1 MLKISNTLT
10 IPAQE
15 IDIQFVRSQGAGGQ
29 HVNKTST
36 AVHLFF
42 DIRASEVLPQ
52 RLKQKLLTTAD
63 HRISKS
69 GKIIIKSQGSRSQD
83 RNREVAFEQFT
94 QILVDANK
102 VEKKRIA
109 TKIKFSSKL
118 KRLDKKTQRGKVKKL
133 RTNKEFLNLII

>member
-15 IDIQFVRSQGAGGQ
+15 IEIQFVRSQGSGGQ

-42 DIRASEVLPQ
+42 NIRASEVLPQ

-94 QILVDANK
+94 QILIDANK

-109 TKIKFSSKL
+109 TKVKFSSKL
-118 KRLDKKTQRGKVKKL
+118 KRLDKKVQRGRVKKL
-133 RTNKEFLNLII
+133 RSNKEF

>member
-1 MLKISNTLT
+1 MLKISNSIT
-10 IPAQE
+10 IPSQE
-15 IDIQFVRSQGAGGQ
+15 IDIQFIRSQGAGGQ

-52 RLKQKLLTTAD
+52 RLKNKLLATSD

-83 RNREVAFEQFT
+83 RNREVAMEQFA
-94 QILVDANK
+94 QMLKQANQ

-109 TKIKFSSKL
+109 TKATFSSKR
-118 KRLDKKTQRGKVKKL
+118 KRLDKKTQRGQVKKL
-133 RTNKEFLNLII
+133 RTNKEF

>member
-1 MLKISNTLT
+1 MLKISNTIT
-10 IPAQE
+10 ITAAE
-15 IDIQFVRSQGAGGQ
+15 IDVQFVRSQGAGGQ

-42 DIRASEVLPQ
+42 DIRASQSLPQ
-52 RLKQKLLTTAD
+52 RLKDKLLALSD

-83 RNREVAFEQFT
+83 LNREVAMEQLT
-94 QILVDANK
+94 LLIQKVNR

-109 TKIKFSSKL
+109 TKPTFGSKM
-118 KRLDKKTQRGKVKKL
+118 KRLDKKNQRSHQKKM
-133 RTNKEFLNLII
+133 RKNTDY

>member
-1 MLKISNTLT
+1 MLKISNSLT

-15 IDIQFVRSQGAGGQ
+15 IEVQFVRSQGAGGQ

-42 DIRASEVLPQ
+42 DIRASQVLPQ

-63 HRISKS
+63 HRISQS

-83 RNREVAFEQFT
+83 RNREVAFEQLT
-94 QILVDANK
+94 QMLIEANK

-109 TKIKFSSKL
+109 TKVKFSSKI

-133 RTNKEFLNLII
+133 RSNKEF

>member
-1 MLKISNTLT
+1 MLKISNTIT

-15 IDIQFVRSQGAGGQ
+15 IELQYIRAQGAGGQ

-42 DIRASEVLPQ
+42 DIKASEALPQ
-52 RLKQKLLTTAD
+52 RLKQKLLTIPD

-83 RNREVAFEQFT
+83 RNREVALEQLL
-94 QILVDANK
+94 QLLQQANK

-109 TKIKFSSKL
+109 TKATYSSKL
-118 KRLDKKTQRGKVKKL
+118 KRLDKKNQRSQVKKL
-133 RTNKEFLNLII
+133 RRNKTDY

>member
-1 MLKISNTLT
+1 MLKISNSIIITA
-10 IPAQE
+10 PE

-42 DIRASEVLPQ
+42 DIRASYSLPQ
-52 RLKQKLLTTAD
+52 RLKDKLLALSD

-83 RNREVAFEQFT
+83 LNREVALEQLL
-94 QILVDANK
+94 QLLQQVNK

-109 TKIKFSSKL
+109 TKPTFGSKMR
-118 KRLDKKTQRGKVKKL
+118 RLDSKNQRGKQKTMRKKL
-133 RTNKEFLNLII
+133 DY